1 MALLYEY
8 TNIIDCDALEGRHA
22 KVQGSWRVVGARCKM
37 YSNTQTRSM
46 WRKHSLD
53 KRKEE
58 ITRKENKGPR
68 KDANGTQKKINGSK
82 DKQIE
87 LNGS

>member
-1 MALLYEY
+1 MPSKED
-8 TNIIDCDALEGRHA
+8 TPKCKGLEGL
-22 KVQGSWRVVGARCKM
+22 ARCKM

-46 WRKHSLD
+46 WRKLSLD
-53 KRKEE
+53 KSKEE